1 MHQLTKGANAELF
14 AEGDEPGPVTVAL
27 SWTDPTG
34 TGDADVS
41 VLLLGADGKV
51 RGDADFLFY
60 NCPSTPDSSVQ
71 LLGKVP
77 TGSGTRDRILLDL
90 AALPAEVHQ
99 VVLAASRYAGATFG
113 ELAELRLAVLDGG
126 GDALVAFDIPE
137 AGEETAFVFGEI
149 YRRGGAWKFRAVGQ
163 GYRSGLGGLAG
174 DFGIDVDQDEEAAQ
188 AGPATA
194 PAAPSAPGAPGAA
207 GAGAVAGVAGPGPA
221 AAGGAAAAAAAGPKR
236 AVRTAKK
243 RVTLP
248 KAAKA
253 DLADHPSWK
262 QARLF
267 SVAGLKN
274 ELDRENRAT
283 STLLAVM
290 AEVPEFGRRITAMF
304 NAPAGTVQTFA
315 ETSFKHADSTV
326 RPDGTIRV
334 SRAGKIW
341 TALVETKTGGSPLKS
356 EQVQAYLD
364 VAHRHG
370 YETVITLSNDLAL
383 DGEPPV
389 TVDRRRARKVALRH
403 LSWAEVAH
411 EAHLLCHHEG
421 VVNPA
426 HAWLLSEF
434 LHYLRHENSGCHG
447 FQNMGPAW
455 VTVRNAIS
463 EGTLRAGDRNAL
475 RVVENWER
483 LTRQL
488 CLRLG
493 GELGVPVSPV
503 LRGGRRTEP
512 AVRRERAVEELAAGG
527 RMRSELAVPGLPG
540 PIVLEADLRTG
551 RIETT
556 VEVAA
561 AERSRALSRVQWLL
575 RQLTDAPAELRI
587 EALTGEGGP
596 GPCELL
602 RALRVE
608 PGLLVPGDGSEIR
621 AFRLTLPAGMG
632 TRRGAEETGF
642 IRSVDTVVDRF
653 LNEVVRGL
661 KPAE

>member
-1 MHQLTKGANAELF
+1 MHELTKGANVALF
-14 AEGDEPGPVTVAL
+14 AEGAEPGPVTVAL

-34 TGDADVS
+34 AGDADVS

-51 RGDADFLFY
+51 RQDTDFLFY
-60 NCPSTPDSSVQ
+60 NHPATPDGSVQ
-71 LLGKVP
+71 VLGKVP
-77 TGSGTRDRILLDL
+77 TGSGTQDRILIDL

-113 ELAELRLAVLDGG
+113 ALAELRLAVLDGS
-126 GDALVAFDIPE
+126 GDTLAAFDILD

-149 YRRGGAWKFRAVGQ
+149 YRRGGEWKFRAVGQ

-174 DFGIDVDQDEEAAQ
+174 DFGIDVEQGEEDEPDRGTEPSGPVEPSAAPV
-188 AGPATA
+188 PAAPA
-194 PAAPSAPGAPGAA
+194 PAAGPEAPGAGQ
-207 GAGAVAGVAGPGPA
+207 PA
-221 AAGGAAAAAAAGPKR
+221 AAKR

-248 KAAKA
+248 KAAKV
-253 DLADHPSWK
+253 DLADHPSWRP
-262 QARLF
+262 ARLF

-274 ELDRENRAT
+274 ELDREVRAT
-283 STLLAVM
+283 ATLLSVM
-290 AEVPEFGRRITAMF
+290 AEVPEFGRRVTAMF
-304 NAPAGTVQTFA
+304 NAPAGVLQTFT
-315 ETSFKHADSTV
+315 ETSFKHGDGTV

-364 VAHRHG
+364 VAARHG

-411 EAHLLCHHEG
+411 EAHLLCHHDG

-426 HAWLLSEF
+426 HAWLLNEF

-463 EGTLRAGDRNAL
+463 EGTLRPGDRNAL

-503 LRGGRRTEP
+503 IRGKRRVEP
-512 AVRRERAVEELAAGG
+512 AVRRAGAVDELAATG
-527 RMRSELAVPGLPG
+527 RMRSEWAVPGLPG
-540 PIVLEADLRTG
+540 PVLLEADLRTG
-551 RIETT
+551 RIEAG
-556 VEVAA
+556 VEVVA
-561 AERSRALSRVQWLL
+561 AERSRALTRVQWLL
-575 RQLTDAPAELRI
+575 RQLAESPAELRI
-587 EALTGEGGP
+587 EALTADGGP

-602 RALRVE
+602 RALRAE
-608 PGLLVPGDGSEIR
+608 PGLLVPTDGAEIR
-621 AFRLTLPAGMG
+621 AFRLTLPTGMG

-653 LNEVVRGL
+653 LHEVLQVL

>member
-1 MHQLTKGANAELF
+1 MHQLTKGANVALF
-14 AEGDEPGPVTVAL
+14 AEGGEPGPVTVAL
-27 SWTDPTG
+27 SWSDPTG

-41 VLLLGADGKV
+41 VLLLGEDGKV
-51 RGDADFLFY
+51 REDADFLFY
-60 NCPSTPDSSVQ
+60 NCPATPDGSVQ
-71 LLGKVP
+71 LLGKAP
-77 TGSGTRDRILLDL
+77 TGSGSQDRILLDL
-90 AALPAEVHQ
+90 GALPADVHRA
-99 VVLAASRYAGATFG
+99 VLAASRYAGATFG
-113 ELAELRLAVLDGG
+113 DLAELRLALLDGSG
-126 GDALVAFDIPE
+126 ETLVCFDIPD
-137 AGEETAFVFGEI
+137 AGEETAFVFGEL
-149 YRRGGAWKFRAVGQ
+149 YRRAGEWKFRAVGQ

-174 DFGIDVDQDEEAAQ
+174 DFGISVDQGEETEEVTAAEEPEPSAVAEAA
-188 AGPATA
+188 TA
-194 PAAPSAPGAPGAA
+194 DRAPE
-207 GAGAVAGVAGPGPA
+207 PA
-221 AAGGAAAAAAAGPKR
+221 AAPKR

-248 KAAKA
+248 KAVKV
-253 DLADHPSWK
+253 DLADHPSWRH
-262 QARLF
+262 ARLF

-283 STLLAVM
+283 ATLLSVM

-304 NAPAGTVQTFA
+304 SAPAGVVQTFT
-315 ETSFKHADSTV
+315 ETSFKHGDGTV

-364 VAHRHG
+364 VAQRHG

-403 LSWAEVAH
+403 VSWAEVAH
-411 EAHLLCHHEG
+411 EAHLLCHHDG

-447 FQNMGPAW
+447 FQNMGPTW

-463 EGTLRAGDRNAL
+463 EGTLRPGDRNAL

-503 LRGGRRTEP
+503 LRGKRRTEP
-512 AVRRERAVEELAAGG
+512 AVRRAQAVEELAASGQ
-527 RMRSELAVPGLPG
+527 MRAELAIPGQPG
-540 PIVLEADLRTG
+540 PITLEADLRTG
-551 RIETT
+551 RIETA

-561 AERSRALSRVQWLL
+561 PERSRALTRVQWLL
-575 RQLTDAPAELRI
+575 RQLADSPAELRI
-587 EALTGEGGP
+587 EVLAADGGP

-608 PGLLVPGDGSEIR
+608 PGLLVPTDGTEIHR
-621 AFRLTLPAGMG
+621 FRLTLASGMG
-632 TRRGAEETGF
+632 TRRGTEETGF
-642 IRSVDTVVDRF
+642 IRSVDAVVDRF
-653 LNEVVRGL
+653 LNEVVRVL

>member
-34 TGDADVS
+34 AGDADVS

-51 RGDADFLFY
+51 RQDADFLFY
-60 NCPSTPDSSVQ
+60 NCPTTPDGSVQ

-77 TGSGTRDRILLDL
+77 TGSGTQDRILIDL

-99 VVLAASRYAGATFG
+99 VVLAASRHAGATFG

-126 GDALVAFDIPE
+126 GDALAAFDIPD
-137 AGEETAFVFGEI
+137 AGEETAFVFGEL

-174 DFGIDVDQDEEAAQ
+174 DFGISVDQDENENEDES
-188 AGPATA
+188 GG
-194 PAAPSAPGAPGAA
+194 GAGAA
-207 GAGAVAGVAGPGPA
+207 GRA
-221 AAGGAAAAAAAGPKR
+221 AKAEAAGAAAVGTGAVDAAGAAPVPAVEPPAAPKR

-248 KAAKA
+248 KAAKV
-253 DLADHPSWK
+253 DLADHPSWR

-283 STLLAVM
+283 ATLLAVM

-304 NAPAGTVQTFA
+304 NAPAGTVQTFT
-315 ETSFKHADSTV
+315 ETSFKHGDGTV
-326 RPDGTIRV
+326 RPDGTVRV

-411 EAHLLCHHEG
+411 EAHLLCHHDG

-426 HAWLLSEF
+426 HAWLLNEF

-463 EGTLRAGDRNAL
+463 EGTLRPGDRNAL

-503 LRGGRRTEP
+503 LRGKRRTEP
-512 AVRRERAVEELAAGG
+512 AVRRAQAVDELAVGG

-561 AERSRALSRVQWLL
+561 AERSRALTRVQWLL
-575 RQLTDAPAELRI
+575 RRLADAPAELRI
-587 EALTGEGGP
+587 EALTTDGGP

-608 PGLLVPGDGSEIR
+608 PGLLVPADGAEIR
-621 AFRLTLPAGMG
+621 AFRLTLPVGMG

-653 LNEVVRGL
+653 LNEVVRVL

>member
-14 AEGDEPGPVTVAL
+14 AEGSEPGPVTVAL

-34 TGDADVS
+34 AGDADVS

-51 RGDADFLFY
+51 RGEADFLFY
-60 NCPSTPDSSVQ
+60 NCPATSDGSVQ

-77 TGSGTRDRILLDL
+77 TGSGTQDRILVDL

-126 GDALVAFDIPE
+126 GDTLVAFDIPD
-137 AGEETAFVFGEI
+137 AGEETAFVFGEV

-174 DFGIDVDQDEEAAQ
+174 DFGIDVDQEEEAAAQ
-188 AGPATA
+188 AERAAEPGA
-194 PAAPSAPGAPGAA
+194 PAAGTEPA
-207 GAGAVAGVAGPGPA
+207 AVAPEAVAS
-221 AAGGAAAAAAAGPKR
+221 GAAAPEAVAPAAGPPAAPKR

-283 STLLAVM
+283 ATLLAVM

-304 NAPAGTVQTFA
+304 NAPAGTVQTFT
-315 ETSFKHADSTV
+315 ETSFKHGDGTV

-364 VAHRHG
+364 VAQRHG

-389 TVDRRRARKVALRH
+389 AVDRRRARKVALRH

-411 EAHLLCHHEG
+411 EAHLLCHHDG

-503 LRGGRRTEP
+503 LRGKRRTEP
-512 AVRRERAVEELAAGG
+512 AVRRAQAVDELAAGG

-561 AERSRALSRVQWLL
+561 AERSRALTRVQWLL
-575 RQLTDAPAELRI
+575 RQLADAPAELRI
-587 EALTGEGGP
+587 EALTADGGP

-608 PGLLVPGDGSEIR
+608 PGLLVPADGAEIR

-632 TRRGAEETGF
+632 TRRGTEETGF

-653 LNEVVRGL
+653 LNEVVRVL

>member
-34 TGDADVS
+34 AGDADVS
-41 VLLLGADGKV
+41 VLLLGVDGKV
-51 RGDADFLFY
+51 RGETDFLFY
-60 NCPSTPDSSVQ
+60 NCPATPDSSVQ

-77 TGSGTRDRILLDL
+77 TGSGTQDRILLDL

-126 GDALVAFDIPE
+126 GDTLVAFDIPD

-174 DFGIDVDQDEEAAQ
+174 DFGIDVDQEEETAQ
-188 AGPATA
+188 AERAAEPGAPAVGAAPTPGTA
-194 PAAPSAPGAPGAA
+194 PAAEP
-207 GAGAVAGVAGPGPA
+207 AVAPPA
-221 AAGGAAAAAAAGPKR
+221 ATAPKR

-248 KAAKA
+248 KAAKV

-304 NAPAGTVQTFA
+304 NAPAGTVQTFT

-364 VAHRHG
+364 VAQRHG

-383 DGEPPV
+383 EGEPPV

-411 EAHLLCHHEG
+411 EAHLLCHHDG

-426 HAWLLSEF
+426 HAWLLNEF

-556 VEVAA
+556 LEVAA
-561 AERSRALSRVQWLL
+561 AERSRALTRVQWLL
-575 RQLTDAPAELRI
+575 RQLTEAPAELRI
-587 EALTGEGGP
+587 EALTADGGP

-608 PGLLVPGDGSEIR
+608 PGLLVPADGAEVR

-642 IRSVDTVVDRF
+642 IRSVDAVVDRF

>member
-1 MHQLTKGANAELF
+1 MVTLRTRRSPCSGGEAVHQLTKGANAELF

-34 TGDADVS
+34 AGDADVS

-51 RGDADFLFY
+51 RGETDFLFY
-60 NCPSTPDSSVQ
+60 NCPATPDSSVQ

-77 TGSGTRDRILLDL
+77 TGSGTQDRILLDL

-126 GDALVAFDIPE
+126 GDTLVAFDIPE

-174 DFGIDVDQDEEAAQ
+174 DFGIDVDQEEETAQ
-188 AGPATA
+188 AERAAEPGAPAIGAAPTSGTA
-194 PAAPSAPGAPGAA
+194 PAAEP
-207 GAGAVAGVAGPGPA
+207 AVAPPA
-221 AAGGAAAAAAAGPKR
+221 ATAPKR

-304 NAPAGTVQTFA
+304 NAPAGTVQTFT

-356 EQVQAYLD
+356 EQMQAYLD
-364 VAHRHG
+364 VAQRHG

-383 DGEPPV
+383 EGEPPV

-411 EAHLLCHHEG
+411 EAHLLCHHDG

-426 HAWLLSEF
+426 HAWLLNEF

-483 LTRQL
+483 LTRQRA
-488 CLRLG
+488 CAWAANSASR
-493 GELGVPVSPV
+493 SPRCCAV
-503 LRGGRRTEP
+503 AGAPNRRSAGRGRWRNSRP
-512 AVRRERAVEELAAGG
+512 AAGCAPNWRSPACPG
-527 RMRSELAVPGLPG
+527 RSCWRPTCAPAGSRP
-540 PIVLEADLRTG
+540 
-551 RIETT
+551 
-556 VEVAA
+556 
-561 AERSRALSRVQWLL
+561 RSRWPRPSAPGRSPGSSGCCGSSPRPRPNCGSR
-575 RQLTDAPAELRI
+575 R
-587 EALTGEGGP
+587 
-596 GPCELL
+596 
-602 RALRVE
+602 
-608 PGLLVPGDGSEIR
+608 
-621 AFRLTLPAGMG
+621 
-632 TRRGAEETGF
+632 
-642 IRSVDTVVDRF
+642 
-653 LNEVVRGL
+653 
-661 KPAE
+661 